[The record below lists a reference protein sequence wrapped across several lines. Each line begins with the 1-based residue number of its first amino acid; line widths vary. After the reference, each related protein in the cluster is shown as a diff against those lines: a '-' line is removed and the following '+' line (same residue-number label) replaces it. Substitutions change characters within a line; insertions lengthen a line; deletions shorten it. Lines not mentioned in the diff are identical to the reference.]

1 MNKKKLY
8 ENIITSIAKSVKTKI
23 NESYSSSSDSYSE
36 TIDTEGEKLTVVIGD
51 PCYVLD
57 KDIYENCWG
66 PDYEDGI
73 ITDDN
78 NIIGFVHGTAF
89 GDGSYDSMSGKT
101 YGVDAGALGIFDS
114 SYCKDLNELRN
125 DDDVK
130 VIDVDDADSHTIK
143 LSYEDGTFTFY
154 IDNDN
159 VEEIYTGDSQE
170 DDEYDEETDSDDYF
184 YDENDDEDLY

>member
-1 MNKKKLY
+1 MTTFTMNLTDDEHRLLKMFA
-8 ENIITSIAKSVKTKI
+8 TSKGLSIKDYLLSL
-23 NESYSSSSDSYSE
+23 
-36 TIDTEGEKLTVVIGD
+36 G
-51 PCYVLD
+51 VLD
-57 KDIYENCWG
+57 EDIYENCWG
-66 PDYEDGI
+66 PDYENGI

-159 VEEIYTGDSQE
+159 VEEIYTGDPQE

-184 YDENDDEDLY
+184 YDENFELIK

>member
-1 MNKKKLY
+1 MNSKKLY

-36 TIDTEGEKLTVVIGD
+36 TIDTEGEKLTMVIGD
-51 PCYVLD
+51 PCYILD
-57 KDIYENCWG
+57 DDIYENCWA

-89 GDGSYDSMSGKT
+89 GYGSYNSMSGKT
-101 YGVDAGALGIFDS
+101 YVDDAGALGIFDS
-114 SYCKDLNELRN
+114 SYCKDIEELRN
-125 DDDVK
+125 DKNVT

-143 LSYEDGTFTFY
+143 LSYEDGTFSFY

-170 DDEYDEETDSDDYF
+170 DDEYDEETDSDDYL
-184 YDENDDEDLY
+184 YDENDEEELY

>member
-1 MNKKKLY
+1 MSIFKRILYILPFVILQCSCLNLFPNK
-8 ENIITSIAKSVKTKI
+8 N
-23 NESYSSSSDSYSE
+23 
-36 TIDTEGEKLTVVIGD
+36 
-51 PCYVLD
+51 
-57 KDIYENCWG
+57 KDIYTATVTLQKEG
-66 PDYEDGI
+66 DTPYF

-114 SYCKDLNELRN
+114 SYCKDINELRN

-130 VIDVDDADSHTIK
+130 VIDVIDADSHTIK

-159 VEEIYTGDSQE
+159 VEEIYTGDPQE
-170 DDEYDEETDSDDYF
+170 DDEYDEESDSDDYL

>member
-1 MNKKKLY
+1 MK
-8 ENIITSIAKSVKTKI
+8 
-23 NESYSSSSDSYSE
+23 
-36 TIDTEGEKLTVVIGD
+36 EK
-51 PCYVLD
+51 VLME
-57 KDIYENCWG
+57 DIVNLCKQY
-66 PDYEDGI
+66 
-73 ITDDN
+73 
-78 NIIGFVHGTAF
+78 GFVYQGSEIYGGFANTWDF
-89 GDGSYDSMSGKT
+89 GPLGVELINNVKHAWWKRFVNEDFRT

-130 VIDVDDADSHTIK
+130 VIDVHDADSHTIK

-159 VEEIYTGDSQE
+159 VEEIYTGDPQE
-170 DDEYDEETDSDDYF
+170 DDEYDEETDSDDYL